1 MKLLIKLAWRNVWRN
16 KRRSLLTIFAV
27 TFAAMISI
35 VMRGMQIGTYELNIN
50 NVVKMFSGY
59 LQIQRINYQS
69 NPSIQLRFPYDDNLK
84 SKLKSESSI
93 IGYSPRVYGDGLVS
107 FKDNSLGAT
116 IFGIDPATEY
126 KVTDLQK
133 KLNAGKFFESD
144 STDEVVVGY
153 KLLKNLNAS
162 IGDKVVL
169 LAQGYDGSLGN
180 ILVRISGTVK
190 TGSPEFDGM
199 AIFIGLS
206 TAQYLLGL
214 EGNVHAVAISLQS
227 LDQVNHLQKKL
238 SKIIDTKYLAIL
250 PWDEVNVELK
260 QHLQMDNI
268 SGIFFLAIL
277 IIIVAFGILNTVLMS
292 VTERFREFGVSLSI
306 GMPQLKLVYVVFIE
320 SIFITVIGVVFGNL
334 IGAGINYYLVLNPIE
349 IGGEFGDLYS
359 EFGFLPVIIST
370 LRLHIFVNSTLSIVG
385 VAILSCLYPAY
396 KVFKLEPLKGLRH
409 T

>member
-1 MKLLIKLAWRNVWRN
+1 MKLLIRLAWRNVWRN

>member
-1 MKLLIKLAWRNVWRN
+1 
-16 KRRSLLTIFAV
+16 
-27 TFAAMISI
+27 
-35 VMRGMQIGTYELNIN
+35 
-50 NVVKMFSGY
+50 
-59 LQIQRINYQS
+59 
-69 NPSIQLRFPYDDNLK
+69 
-84 SKLKSESSI
+84 
-93 IGYSPRVYGDGLVS
+93 
-107 FKDNSLGAT
+107 
-116 IFGIDPATEY
+116 
-126 KVTDLQK
+126 
-133 KLNAGKFFESD
+133 
-144 STDEVVVGY
+144 
-153 KLLKNLNAS
+153 
-162 IGDKVVL
+162 
-169 LAQGYDGSLGN
+169 
-180 ILVRISGTVK
+180 
-190 TGSPEFDGM
+190 
-199 AIFIGLS
+199 
-206 TAQYLLGL
+206 
-214 EGNVHAVAISLQS
+214 
-227 LDQVNHLQKKL
+227 
-238 SKIIDTKYLAIL
+238 IL

-385 VAILSCLYPAY
+385 VTILSCLYPAY

>member
-1 MKLLIKLAWRNVWRN
+1 
-16 KRRSLLTIFAV
+16 
-27 TFAAMISI
+27 MISI

-385 VAILSCLYPAY
+385 VTILSCLYPAY

>member
-1 MKLLIKLAWRNVWRN
+1 
-16 KRRSLLTIFAV
+16 
-27 TFAAMISI
+27 MISI

-306 GMPQLKLVYVVFIE
+306 GMP
-320 SIFITVIGVVFGNL
+320 
-334 IGAGINYYLVLNPIE
+334 
-349 IGGEFGDLYS
+349 
-359 EFGFLPVIIST
+359 
-370 LRLHIFVNSTLSIVG
+370 
-385 VAILSCLYPAY
+385 
-396 KVFKLEPLKGLRH
+396 
-409 T
+409 